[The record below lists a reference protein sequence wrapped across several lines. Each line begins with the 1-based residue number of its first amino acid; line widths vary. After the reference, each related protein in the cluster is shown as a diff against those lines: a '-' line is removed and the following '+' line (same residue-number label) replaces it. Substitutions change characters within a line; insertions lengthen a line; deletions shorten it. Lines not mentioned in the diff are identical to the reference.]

1 MIFSRVLR
9 TDFEPVL
16 LGGLMLAAVAGYVNV
31 VVIAVGGPPVTHVTG
46 DVSRLSADL
55 GRGDLGDGVLILGV
69 LLAFVLGA
77 AACGAIIGS
86 ATLRLGRRYGVAIL
100 FESVLLGLATIALPR
115 SLEAGVVLAAAAAG
129 LQNAMASSYRHL
141 IVRTTHVTGIA
152 TDIGFHLG
160 RMASGHPT
168 EPWRLL
174 LLGGLL
180 GAFVAGGTLGVLA
193 ADRFAHAALLGPT
206 FLLAIAGTAYFV
218 WRRARLESRRR
229 ARGNGPGGP

>member
-46 DVSRLSADL
+46 DVSRLSADVAS
-55 GRGDLGDGVLILGV
+55 GNVGDALMILSVLV
-69 LLAFVLGA
+69 AFVLGA

-100 FESVLLGLATIALPR
+100 CEALLLGLATIALPR
-115 SLEAGVVLAAAAAG
+115 SLDAGVVLAAAAAG

-160 RMASGHPT
+160 RMAAGHPT

-180 GAFVAGGTLGVLA
+180 GAFFAGGTLGVVA
-193 ADRFAHAALLGPT
+193 FGRFGHAALLGPT
-206 FLLAIAGTAYFV
+206 YLLSGAGLLYFL
-218 WRRARLESRRR
+218 WRRALLRRHRRSRS
-229 ARGNGPGGP
+229 NGAPPV